1 MSKVNA
7 AANIQKYYGIM
18 FPQEYLDFQQAVS
31 DTSFDLIQ
39 GETVLDWE
47 IRFSALDD
55 QFLANT
61 INLVDDVN
69 PDPLRIIPIAW
80 SVSSGNNYMLDYR
93 KSADSPSV
101 LVMDHEEAMVR
112 EDAESETETLEE
124 AQRLLEENVKEVAS
138 DFTEFIALLKSRPP
152 VPLTNRAH
160 AIRSNLHRAEV

>member
-1 MSKVNA
+1 MSKANA

-18 FPQEYLDFQQAVS
+18 LPQEYLDFQQAVS
-31 DTSFDLIQ
+31 DMSFDLMQ

-55 QFLANT
+55 QFITNN

-93 KSADSPSV
+93 KNVDYPSV

-112 EDAESETETLEE
+112 EDAESESETLEE
-124 AQRLLEENVKEVAS
+124 AQRLLDENVKEVTAN
-138 DFTEFIALLKSRPP
+138 FTEFIALLKARPS
-152 VPLTNRAH
+152 L
-160 AIRSNLHRAEV
+160 SEQLSSDDGC